1 MPWTS
6 GNGGSDKKARRNGGQ
21 MSSGHMN
28 GSQMNS
34 GPWQP
39 RGQGPRNPNP
49 WGGGGGSS
57 GGGSGGREPPDL
69 EDIFRRGQDKL
80 RSVLPGGRGGDGL
93 SGLGALGIAFIAL
106 LALAGWMLTGFYT
119 VRPNEMGIERVF
131 GRFVSITQPGL
142 NWNWPYPVGRID
154 KPTIGVQTIEIGL
167 RSNESRRG
175 AIRDVREESLM
186 LTGDENI
193 VDVDF
198 SVLWLVDARRPQD
211 FVFNLR
217 DPERTVRVV
226 AESAMREVIGR
237 REIQPV
243 LTGARLEI
251 ERAVQ
256 DLMQKTLN
264 SYGAGIIVQQ
274 VQMMKVDP
282 PTEVIDAFRDVQAAR
297 ADQERMQNEA
307 QTYANKVIP
316 EARGEASKIT
326 QRAEAERERM
336 IADARGE
343 AARFTAILDEY
354 KKAPD
359 ITRRRLYI
367 ETVERIYAG
376 MDKIILDPG
385 KNGAGAIPLL
395 PLNEIMK
402 KNATEAGKR

>member
-6 GNGGSDKKARRNGGQ
+6 HDGGNDKKGRRHDGP
-21 MSSGHMN
+21 MSN
-28 GSQMNS
+28 

-49 WGGGGGSS
+49 WGGGPS

-80 RSVLPGGRGGDGL
+80 RRVMPGGGGGDGL
-93 SGLGALGIAFIAL
+93 SKLGTLGIAFVGL

-131 GRFVSITQPGL
+131 GKFVSITPPGL

-167 RSNESRRG
+167 RTNESRRG
-175 AIRDVREESLM
+175 TIRDVREESLM

-198 SVLWLVDARRPQD
+198 SVLWLVDAKKPQD

-237 REIQPV
+237 REIQPI

-256 DLMQKTLN
+256 DLMQRTLN

-343 AARFTAILDEY
+343 AARFIAILDEY

-395 PLNEIMK
+395 PLNDLMK

>member
-1 MPWTS
+1 
-6 GNGGSDKKARRNGGQ
+6 
-21 MSSGHMN
+21 MSN
-28 GSQMNS
+28 

-49 WGGGGGSS
+49 WGGGPS
-57 GGGSGGREPPDL
+57 GGGSGGNGGGGREPPDL
-69 EDIFRRGQDKL
+69 EDILRRGQDRL
-80 RSVLPGGRGGDGL
+80 RRVMPGGGGDGGL
-93 SGLGALGIAFIAL
+93 SRLGVVGLAFLAL
-106 LALAGWMLTGFYT
+106 LAVAGWMLTGFYT

-131 GRFVSITQPGL
+131 GRFLAITPPGL
-142 NWNWPYPVGRID
+142 NWNWPYPIGRID
-154 KPTIGVQTIEIGL
+154 KPTIGVQTVEIGL
-167 RSNESRRG
+167 RSNEARRG
-175 AIRDVREESLM
+175 GTRDVREESLM

-198 SVLWLVDARRPQD
+198 SVLWLVDAKRPQD

-217 DPERTVRVV
+217 SPEATVKAV

-237 REIQPV
+237 REIQPI

-256 DLMQKTLN
+256 ELMQKTLN
-264 SYGAGIIVQQ
+264 AYGAGIIVQQ

-282 PTEVIDAFRDVQAAR
+282 PNEVIDAFRDVQAAR

-307 QTYANKVIP
+307 QTYANRIIP

-343 AARFTAILDEY
+343 AARFNSVLDEY

-359 ITRRRLYI
+359 VTRRRLYLESI
-367 ETVERIYAG
+367 ERIYNG
-376 MDKIILDPG
+376 MDKIILDQG
-385 KNGAGAIPLL
+385 KQGSGVMPFL
-395 PLNEIMK
+395 PLNELMK
-402 KNATEAGKR
+402 NRANETGKR